1 MQHIIIADAAV
12 EFSQDLRQSLETEY
26 HVTVC
31 HSGKAALSCIRSQ
44 VPDLL
49 VLDLMLPEVD
59 GLGLLEMLQSEGI
72 HTTVMVITRFL
83 SAYVA
88 ENTARFGIAYAMLK
102 PCDLQAAVHRIR
114 DLLCHMQL
122 HSEPRID
129 KRRRVS
135 ELLLEM
141 GIPAKL
147 NGYALVREAVLI
159 MAASPGISITKELYP
174 AVAQSCG
181 VTVNM
186 VERSI
191 RTAISSGWEKGG
203 KQAWQRHFSPDDTEP
218 LRPSN
223 GSFIAGL
230 AELLGADPAIL

>member
-1 MQHIIIADAAV
+1 MQRIIIADASV
-12 EFSQDLRQSLETEY
+12 EFSQDLRQNLEIEY
-26 HVTVC
+26 LVTVC
-31 HSGKAALSCIRSQ
+31 HSGKTALDCIRSQ

-59 GLGLLEMLQSEGI
+59 GLSLLEALQSEGI

-83 SAYVA
+83 SAYIA

-102 PCDLQAAVHRIR
+102 PCDLHAAEHRIR
-114 DLLCHMQL
+114 DLLSHMQL
-122 HSEPRID
+122 HTEPRID
-129 KRRRVS
+129 RRRLIS

-141 GIPAKL
+141 GISAKL

-159 MAASPGISITKELYP
+159 MAAKPGISITKELYP

-191 RTAISSGWEKGG
+191 RTAIASGWEKGG
-203 KQAWQRHFSPDDTEP
+203 KQAWQRHFAPEDNDP

-230 AELLGADPAIL
+230 AELLEHK